1 MAANNHIALELLRK
15 AHPPQTAATI
25 FTEKVLHKPLL
36 LRPTS
41 PDPNSQDARA
51 RRRLQRVRKQ
61 EKSRRRQKPKALSAK
76 EKRVTGIYDV
86 SKDLQKYHIYVP
98 LYRMWIRYIWEIL
111 GMMKGKA
118 NWVTPQGAG
127 VKLASADFHGAKL
140 MVVRSKSVS
149 LVGLRG
155 IVVRDTKFTFQII
168 TQQNEVKGT
177 QESNDFYRMQPADR
191 RLVIPKNHTIFK
203 IQIPQPD
210 AVEEN
215 PDPKLD
221 KDIGD
226 EEMGE
231 NALIF
236 EVHGSSFEHRAID
249 RATKKFK
256 QHNMVEL

>member
-25 FTEKVLHKPLL
+25 FTEKVLHKPLH

-51 RRRLQRVRKQ
+51 RRRLQRVRKK
-61 EKSRRRQKPKALSAK
+61 EKSRRRQKPKPLSAK

-111 GMMKGKA
+111 GMGRGKA

-127 VKLASADFHGAKL
+127 VKLASADFHGAKV
-140 MVVRSKSVS
+140 MVVRSKCVS

-155 IVVRDTKFTFQII
+155 IVLRDTKFTFQII
-168 TQQNEVKGT
+168 TQQNELK
-177 QESNDFYRMQPADR
+177 
-191 RLVIPKNHTIFK
+191 VIPKNHTIFK

-210 AVEEN
+210 AVDEN
-215 PDPKLD
+215 PNPQLD

-226 EEMGE
+226 DEMGV
-231 NALIF
+231 NVLIF
-236 EVHGSSFEHRAID
+236 ELHGSSFEQRAID

-256 QHNMVEL
+256 QRNMIEL